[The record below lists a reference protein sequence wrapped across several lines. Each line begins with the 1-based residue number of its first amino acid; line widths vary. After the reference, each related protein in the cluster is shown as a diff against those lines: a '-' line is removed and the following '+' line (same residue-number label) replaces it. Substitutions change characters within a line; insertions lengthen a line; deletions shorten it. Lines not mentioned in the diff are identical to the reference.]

1 MLSCTGSAQTETA
14 EALAEALRGRGFV
27 AETMAS
33 GTEPEEHEAIEND
46 PGDENTEGTAIT
58 ENTPGS
64 NFPDKLTV
72 EMPDTGFTLEAR
84 ANLKK
89 IVASKATLLRQ
100 VLETDSLPII
110 EHDGKIAFPWFTL
123 HGLGGEAEAYSLLVT
138 GICKMAKNQK
148 RVTATEKPVEN
159 AKFDMRLFLIRLGFI
174 GDEYKTARKILLRN
188 LTGNSSWKAGHQPER
203 LAENMA
209 NNEPP
214 ATPAAEWVEES
225 LENKEESGE
234 NYGK

>member
-1 MLSCTGSAQTETA
+1 MVED
-14 EALAEALRGRGFV
+14 LRGRGFV
-27 AETMAS
+27 AEAMTS
-33 GTEPEEHEAIEND
+33 GTESEEPETAEND
-46 PGDENTEGTAIT
+46 PSEENTEETAIT
-58 ENTPGS
+58 ENTPDS
-64 NFPDKLTV
+64 NPPDTLTV
-72 EMPDTGFTLEAR
+72 EMPDSGFTPEAR
-84 ANLKK
+84 ENLKK

-100 VLETDSLPII
+100 ALETDSLPII

-123 HGLGGEAEAYSLLVT
+123 HGLGGEAEAYSLLVI

>member
-1 MLSCTGSAQTETA
+1 MAEAMTSETESEEPETA
-14 EALAEALRGRGFV
+14 
-27 AETMAS
+27 
-33 GTEPEEHEAIEND
+33 END
-46 PGDENTEGTAIT
+46 PGEENTEETAIT
-58 ENTPGS
+58 ENTPDS
-64 NFPDKLTV
+64 NPPDTLTV
-72 EMPDTGFTLEAR
+72 EMPDSGFTPEAR
-84 ANLKK
+84 ENLKK

-100 VLETDSLPII
+100 ALETDSLPII